1 MTDAYSISD
10 LSQEFHVTPRTIR
23 FYEEKGLLFPSRKGS
38 TRVFSAADRVKL
50 KLILRGKKI
59 GFSLDESRDII
70 EMYEPE
76 TANTRQLENLLLKI
90 QGKRLLLE
98 QRKKEIN
105 TMLKDLKKTESICLS
120 ALDGRQGHCQYAAG
134 E

>member
-1 MTDAYSISD
+1 MRNFKNLNMTEAYSISE
-10 LSQEFHVTPRTIR
+10 LSQEFDITPRTIR
-23 FYEEKGLLFPSRKGS
+23 FYEEKGLLFPGRKGR
-38 TRVFSAADRVKL
+38 TRLFSASDRVRL

-76 TANTRQLENLLLKI
+76 TDNTRQLENLLLKI
-90 QGKRLLLE
+90 QEKRLLLE

-105 TMLKDLKKTESICLS
+105 TMLKDIKKTESICLS
-120 ALDGRQGHCQYAAG
+120 ALDDQ
-134 E
+134 

>member
-120 ALDGRQGHCQYAAG
+120 ALDGR
-134 E
+134 

>member
-1 MTDAYSISD
+1 M
-10 LSQEFHVTPRTIR
+10 
-23 FYEEKGLLFPSRKGS
+23 
-38 TRVFSAADRVKL
+38 FSASDRVRL

-76 TANTRQLENLLLKI
+76 TDNTRQLENLLLKI
-90 QGKRLLLE
+90 REKRLLLE

-105 TMLKDLKKTESICLS
+105 TMLKDIKKTESICLS
-120 ALDGRQGHCQYAAG
+120 ALDDQ
-134 E
+134 

>member
-1 MTDAYSISD
+1 M
-10 LSQEFHVTPRTIR
+10 
-23 FYEEKGLLFPSRKGS
+23 
-38 TRVFSAADRVKL
+38 FSAADRVKL
-50 KLILRGKKI
+50 KLMLRGKKI

-90 QGKRLLLE
+90 QGKQLLLE

-120 ALDGRQGHCQYAAG
+120 ALDGR
-134 E
+134 

>member
-1 MTDAYSISD
+1 M
-10 LSQEFHVTPRTIR
+10 
-23 FYEEKGLLFPSRKGS
+23 
-38 TRVFSAADRVKL
+38 FSAADRVKL

-90 QGKRLLLE
+90 QGKQLLLE

-120 ALDGRQGHCQYAAG
+120 ALDGR
-134 E
+134 

>member
-1 MTDAYSISD
+1 MTEVYSISE
-10 LSQEFHVTPRTIR
+10 LSQEFDITPRTIR
-23 FYEEKGLLFPSRKGS
+23 FYEEKGLLFPGRKGS
-38 TRVFSAADRVKL
+38 TRVFSASDRVRL

-76 TANTRQLENLLLKI
+76 TDNTRQLENLLLKI
-90 QGKRLLLE
+90 REKRLLLE

-105 TMLKDLKKTESICLS
+105 TCLLYTS
-120 ALDGRQGHCQYAAG
+120 PRPRA
-134 E
+134 